1 MKIFSLIILFFF
13 FFIFSLA
20 SVNFKND
27 EFIFRIE
34 KGDSFSDL
42 EKNLYKEGIVL
53 PAITRIFFLFFGKD
67 QDLRVGEYLV
77 DKSVSLK
84 DITFNIFFENVHYRT
99 ISISEG
105 SKITNF
111 LSKSQIESFCKY
123 KNIPQCNLEGYF
135 HPNTYNFEFF
145 DDFNEVLNTAFNMQ
159 LFYLEKYFSEKED
172 DSIKSEAD
180 FLIIA
185 SIVEKESCKNEMSL
199 VAGVIYNRLQK
210 KMKLQIDS
218 TVIYGIDNFNGNL
231 TKKDLRRNSVYNSY
245 LNYGLPPTAISN
257 PSEQALK
264 AVAFPDKH
272 DYLYFVKKDKCLH
285 EFSTNYEDHLKAVQ
299 KYQLN

>member
-1 MKIFSLIILFFF
+1 MKIFSLIILFFL
-13 FFIFSLA
+13 FFIYSVA

-27 EFIFRIE
+27 EFILRIE
-34 KGDSFSDL
+34 KGESFFDL
-42 EKNLYKEGIVL
+42 EKNLLKESIDL
-53 PAITRIFFLFFGKD
+53 PAITKIFFLFTGKD

-77 DKSVSLK
+77 DKSANLK
-84 DITFNIFFENVHYRT
+84 DITFTIFFEEIHYRT
-99 ISISEG
+99 LSISQG
-105 SKITNF
+105 SKISNF
-111 LSKSQIESFCKY
+111 LSNSQIESFCKY
-123 KNIPQCNLEGYF
+123 KNIPKCNLEGYF
-135 HPNTYNFEFF
+135 HPNTYKFEFF
-145 DDFNEVLNTAFNMQ
+145 EDFNEVLNMSFNMQ
-159 LFYLEKYFSEKED
+159 LSYLEKYFSEKKD
-172 DSIKSEAD
+172 DSIKSESD

-231 TKKDLRRNSVYNSY
+231 TKKDLRRKSVYNSY

>member
-20 SVNFKND
+20 LVNFKND
-27 EFIFRIE
+27 EFIFKIE

-42 EKNLYKEGIVL
+42 EKNLLKEGIAL
-53 PAITRIFFLFFGKD
+53 PVITRIFFLFFGKD
-67 QDLRVGEYLV
+67 QDLRVGEYFV
-77 DKSVSLK
+77 DKSVNLK
-84 DITFNIFFENVHYRT
+84 DITFTIFFENVHYRT

-111 LSKSQIESFCKY
+111 LSKSQIENFCKY
-123 KNIPQCNLEGYF
+123 KNIPKCNLEGYF
-135 HPNTYNFEFF
+135 HPNTYKFEFF

-159 LFYLEKYFSEKED
+159 LLYLEKYFSEKED

-180 FLIIA
+180 FLTIA

-231 TKKDLRRNSVYNSY
+231 TKKDLRRKSVYNSY